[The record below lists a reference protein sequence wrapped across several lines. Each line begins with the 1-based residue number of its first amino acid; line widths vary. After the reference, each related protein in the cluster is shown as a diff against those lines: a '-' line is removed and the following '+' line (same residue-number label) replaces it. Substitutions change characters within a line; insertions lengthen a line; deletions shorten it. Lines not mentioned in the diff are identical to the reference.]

1 MLYAR
6 RSLSLAFA
14 VLVASTLACTEK
26 PNSAAIL
33 APDTH
38 LASVTSTGP
47 TVTSTFPFGAARGTT
62 LDVQINGS
70 GFDASSRASF
80 ELHGVIDPRVR
91 VNSTRYVK
99 STQVVANLTIAA
111 DATVSLYDV
120 GVALASGKKGIGTE
134 QFEIALKAEVLLG
147 VSAQDVNSSGD
158 VAGNYAT
165 GGTCPAA
172 GIPPTVIVVVHLD
185 GTRAVLPM
193 PSSGLYCHSQ
203 AHAINNSGQV
213 MGRLEG
219 ITGVPST
226 RAIWTPSGD
235 TYTIRELGPTPDGFR
250 PYTSGGFNNLGQV
263 IGWTNGVPNVGKV
276 YWWSETTGWLPMAV
290 PAGATRCNVY
300 NGINDREEIVG
311 KCVVGGVT
319 RPYYWQN
326 HTATPIAMPT
336 QAGVTDPTPQD
347 INNSGVVVGYSPA
360 LRWTPNGPGSWIAE
374 KLPDAGKG
382 SSSYRITDDGSIA
395 GSVSRSIG
403 NFGAGP
409 LPVYWQTAGSYHLLA
424 PSSGTWSNSGA
435 WGESNAVAMTPIGI
449 VAIGSDHV
457 AKGGLRWRAPPLP

>member
-1 MLYAR
+1 MIYAR
-6 RSLSLAFA
+6 RSLRLALA
-14 VLVASTLACTEK
+14 LMAASTLACTEK

-33 APDTH
+33 SPDTH
-38 LASVTSTGP
+38 LTSATSTGP
-47 TVTSTFPFGAARGTT
+47 TVTSTVPFGAARGTT

-134 QFEIALKAEVLLG
+134 QFEVALRAEVLLG
-147 VSAQDVNSSGD
+147 ISTQDVNSAGE

-165 GGTCPAA
+165 GASCPAA
-172 GIPPTVIVVVHLD
+172 VTPGLIAVVHLD
-185 GTRAVLPM
+185 GTRVLLPL
-193 PSSGLYCHSQ
+193 PSSGLYCHAQ

-213 MGRLEG
+213 LGALAG

-226 RAIWTPSGD
+226 RAIWTPSGS
-235 TYTIRELGPTPDGFR
+235 TYTIRELGATLDGYR
-250 PYTSGGFNNLGQV
+250 PYGSGGLNNLGQS
-263 IGWTNGVPNVGKV
+263 IAWTNAVPNVAKV
-276 YWWSETTGWLPMAV
+276 YWWSEATGWLPMPV
-290 PAGATRCNVY
+290 PPSATRCQVF

-326 HTATPIAMPT
+326 HAATPIVMPT

-382 SSSYRITDDGSIA
+382 STSYRIADDGSIA

-403 NFGAGP
+403 NFGVGP

-449 VAIGSDHV
+449 VAIGSDHI